1 MAMENIDMKLKE
13 GVVLSEKDVSD
24 MACALRSIGF
34 YFYSVCGDEEHP
46 EELREVLNEGI
57 EAVNRLFE

>member
-1 MAMENIDMKLKE
+1 MENIDMKLKE

-34 YFYSVCGDEEHP
+34 
-46 EELREVLNEGI
+46 
-57 EAVNRLFE
+57 